1 MRRSIA
7 ILVVLLGGAMST
19 GVLAEGLTDYAIG
32 VQPGC
37 IVGRFDAKAPPVFE
51 AAGYADLDRRR
62 LITPRT
68 QFLLASA
75 SKQFTALAAVLLAEK
90 GKLRLDDPARRWL
103 PEMAGAVGD
112 ATIEQLL
119 HQTAGVRD
127 HTTLLTLSGVERL
140 GAVDRRA
147 TLAMMARLQRTNFL
161 PGSRAQYSNGNYL
174 LLSEIVARASGMPF
188 ERYLDQAI
196 FQPLGMGD
204 SFALPAVSR
213 RPAEIAHGYRPLR
226 AGGFGLADDRP
237 ATSGSGG
244 VVTSMRDLARFD
256 RDFHLGRTVW
266 RPAVR
271 AAMLR
276 PGRLAGGETAVLPEF
291 GTPYGAGLGL
301 ETRGDDLRVS
311 HDGGAEGFVVEYA
324 RLVKAR
330 RGAAALCNRVDADPS
345 ALVEAALP
353 AAQPAAASATAAPST
368 SPALPPTPFT
378 DLAVIAG
385 RYRSAELDAT
395 YVFRPKGEGFEVEI
409 TSPLTPSPIID
420 SWGALKRHGPAEFG
434 TGPIRVVYETA
445 NGRATRLTLR
455 FGRRV
460 EGLVF
465 DRVEDR

>member
-7 ILVVLLGGAMST
+7 ILMVLLGGAVST
-19 GVLAEGLTDYAIG
+19 GARATGLADYAAG

-37 IVGRFDAKAPPVFE
+37 IVGRFGAEAEPVFE

-62 LITPRT
+62 PITSRT

-75 SKQFTALAAVLLAEK
+75 SKQFTALAVVLLAEK
-90 GKLRLDDPARRWL
+90 GALSLDDPARRWL

-112 ATIEQLL
+112 ATVDQLL

-140 GAVDRRA
+140 GAVDRPA
-147 TLAMMARLQRTNFL
+147 TLALMARLQGTNFP
-161 PGSRAQYSNGNYL
+161 PGRRAQYSNGDYL

-188 ERYLDQAI
+188 ERYLDQTI
-196 FQPLGMGD
+196 FRPLGMGD
-204 SFALPAVSR
+204 SFALPSTSR
-213 RPAEIAHGYRPLR
+213 RPAEMAHGYRPLR
-226 AGGFGLADDRP
+226 AGGFDVADDRP

-256 RDFHLGRTVW
+256 RDFHLGRIVW
-266 RPAVR
+266 RPAVK

-276 PGRLAGGETAVLPEF
+276 PGRLADGETAILPEF
-291 GTPYGAGLGL
+291 ETPYGAGLGL
-301 ETRGDDLRVS
+301 EARGDDLRVS

-324 RLVKAR
+324 RLVNAR
-330 RGAAALCNRVDADPS
+330 RSAAALCNRVDADPS
-345 ALVEAALP
+345 GLVEAALP
-353 AAQPAAASATAAPST
+353 SPRPVSAPEGGASNVST
-368 SPALPPTPFT
+368 PPTPFT
-378 DLAVIAG
+378 DLAMIAG

-409 TSPLTPSPIID
+409 TSPLVAAPVTD
-420 SWGALKRHGPAEFG
+420 SWGALKRYGPAEFG
-434 TGPIRVVYETA
+434 TGPIRVVYEVA

-465 DRVEDR
+465 ERVEDR